1 MESVVKSANNLH
13 ICDYLAKI
21 ERLQLKCTL
30 LCLKTPIGYMLCR
43 KRWPIQPEWS
53 IISMHLKLHY
63 LSTKNT
69 KRLLFKISIILGF
82 FFPQSI
88 QNHNIFIAG
97 SVLLVRFT
105 VGECIVS
112 LVDIKYKLS
121 ITRTT
126 TIVPL
131 NWWHFHSFSKQNSLV
146 GEKRK
151 KMSKCAWM
159 RPSSIGNQNK
169 ACECLI
175 PYRCNNLF
183 VL

>member
-13 ICDYLAKI
+13 ICDCFAKI

-30 LCLKTPIGYMLCR
+30 LCLKIPIGYMLCR

-63 LSTKNT
+63 LSM
-69 KRLLFKISIILGF
+69 KIQNGCSLKYRSFWG

-97 SVLLVRFT
+97 SVPLVRFT

-112 LVDIKYKLS
+112 LVRYKIK
-121 ITRTT
+121 TE
-126 TIVPL
+126 
-131 NWWHFHSFSKQNSLV
+131 Q
-146 GEKRK
+146 
-151 KMSKCAWM
+151 
-159 RPSSIGNQNK
+159 
-169 ACECLI
+169 
-175 PYRCNNLF
+175 
-183 VL
+183 